1 MFTGTKPQTIVKLF
15 VKGWQQQRIVNS
27 DPFFC
32 KFIVGKRVLAR
43 ACHGFRPIKSGSAR
57 HKHHLALKKKSQEFS
72 KQKYFIATPWT
83 SSVCK
88 SRNKSTKKKVTNS
101 LSLPMLPK
109 HQLII
114 LLSIVNLFLLQK
126 GLSRSVLDHWHFA
139 HCFHSLY
146 KSSFYENT
154 VMTPSRL
161 CSGVLQCLLIW
172 KMIFQLAVKNCRF
185 SKIQFC

>member
-1 MFTGTKPQTIVKLF
+1 MSRISTNQKRFCTSQTPPRAKKEVARIFKAEIFHCDALDVFRVQVK
-15 VKGWQQQRIVNS
+15 KQIN
-27 DPFFC
+27 
-32 KFIVGKRVLAR
+32 
-43 ACHGFRPIKSGSAR
+43 
-57 HKHHLALKKKSQEFS
+57 KKK
-72 KQKYFIATPWT
+72 A
-83 SSVCK
+83 
-88 SRNKSTKKKVTNS
+88 TNS

>member
-1 MFTGTKPQTIVKLF
+1 MRHIQGEKFTYGDRRIIISKKKQKIVVYWNKTSKLF
-15 VKGWQQQRIVNS
+15 VRGWQQQRIVNS

-88 SRNKSTKKKVTNS
+88 SRNKSTKRKLRIRYLYQCYQSISWLFCYPLSTYFSFKKVW
-101 LSLPMLPK
+101 
-109 HQLII
+109 
-114 LLSIVNLFLLQK
+114 VEAF
-126 GLSRSVLDHWHFA
+126 
-139 HCFHSLY
+139 
-146 KSSFYENT
+146 
-154 VMTPSRL
+154 
-161 CSGVLQCLLIW
+161 
-172 KMIFQLAVKNCRF
+172 
-185 SKIQFC
+185 